1 MKKLNTSQW
10 IIVCLIGVLIYQQF
24 FKTDG
29 YKKQY
34 EKMLKE
40 KEDSYKVEI
49 ERLNEVNDSLF
60 TFNSEL
66 IKDIDVIDDK
76 IDEKNKQLAN
86 LRIKYAEQVN
96 KLDDMSD
103 DELAT
108 TFANTFK

>member
-49 ERLNEVNDSLF
+49 ERLNGVNDSLF
-60 TFNSEL
+60 TFNSKLAEG
-66 IKDIDVIDDK
+66 IDSIDDK
-76 IDEKNKQLAN
+76 IGEKNKQLSN

-96 KLDDMSD
+96 KFDYMSD
-103 DELAT
+103 DELVT
-108 TFANTFK
+108 TFSNTFK